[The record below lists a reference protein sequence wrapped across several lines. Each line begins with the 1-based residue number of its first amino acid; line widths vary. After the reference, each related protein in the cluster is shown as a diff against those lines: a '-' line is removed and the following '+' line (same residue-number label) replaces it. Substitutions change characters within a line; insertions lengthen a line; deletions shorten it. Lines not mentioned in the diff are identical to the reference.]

1 MTDKEYIASLER
13 EIKTLK
19 GEIDDLQEDLDQA
32 SEREKEALE
41 DGYQKA
47 LELAR
52 NAIMELR

>member
-1 MTDKEYIASLER
+1 MTDKEYIATLER

>member
-19 GEIDDLQEDLDQA
+19 EEIDNLQDDLDSA
-32 SEREKEALE
+32 SEREKDAMQ